1 MLDDLIHNVMAEIPH
16 CVAFGV
22 VDLSSGTLLAI
33 QASQDKS
40 QEMLN
45 LVTAAIA
52 ELFEAPLMKAFAEIY
67 AAGNAET
74 APDDAQFTELLLLNN
89 YHNYLLLRGRKRPN
103 IAVIVITDKATPSG
117 LLMMK
122 GLKAMP
128 EIEDAV

>member
-1 MLDDLIHNVMAEIPH
+1 MLDELIQSVMAEIPN
-16 CVAFGV
+16 CVAFGI

-33 QASQDKS
+33 QAAQDKP

-52 ELFEAPLMKAFAEIY
+52 ELFDAPLMQAFAQIY
-67 AAGNAET
+67 AGDDRQAASS
-74 APDDAQFTELLLLNN
+74 DAQFTELLLLNN
-89 YHNYLLLRGRKRPN
+89 HHNYLLLRGRQRPN

-117 LLMMK
+117 LLMMR

-128 EIEDAV
+128 EIENAV